1 MQQSVCISA
10 ITLENIKNVAYGHI
24 DLLASKHIGGANL
37 VGIYGQNGSGK
48 TIIIEALEILK
59 YLLLGE
65 KIPDEY
71 ENWISINQDKGK
83 LHFEIQQSDE
93 NDTETFFYDVV
104 LKREKIKSLGSNTT
118 KHDKNYRIIVDSEA
132 LSYKSTGNG
141 RALRKRVLVSSEKEG
156 IRLPQNILSILLPNN
171 EEEKLDFLVS
181 KLFIKRESRSFLF
194 SNEFK
199 QRILESDSKKD
210 NTTQLVLYRRVYSFL
225 VNFAQNGLFIV
236 KTSHSALHGLNILPL
251 EIHGGANKVH
261 PVGVGTITIPLY
273 SSVVLPNTIVEHI
286 RYVIKMMNVVL
297 EKIVPGLTIG
307 MEELSS
313 ELTDDGEVGK
323 KITLVSYKSKTAI
336 PLRNESEGIRKIIS
350 IMSLLIAV
358 YNTRTIVVAIDELD
372 SGIFEY
378 LLGEL
383 LTILSNRGKGQL
395 IFTSHN
401 LRPLETLHK
410 SCIVVTTTDPK
421 KRYVRL
427 THVKTMN
434 NVRDFYYRDII
445 LGEQPL
451 DVYQRTDNEKI
462 AFALREAGG
471 E

>member
-10 ITLENIKNVAYGHI
+10 ITLENIKNVTYGHI

-37 VGIYGQNGSGK
+37 IGIYGQNGSGK
-48 TIIIEALEILK
+48 TVLIEALDILK
-59 YLLLGE
+59 HLLLGE
-65 KIPDEY
+65 RIPNEY
-71 ENWISINQDKGK
+71 VNWIAVNQDKGK
-83 LHFEIQQSDE
+83 LQFEIQSSNE
-93 NDTETFFYDVV
+93 NGIETFFYEVV
-104 LKREKIKSLGSNTT
+104 LKREEVDASGEHIDTNE
-118 KHDKNYRIIVDSEA
+118 KNYRIVVDSEN
-132 LSYKSTGNG
+132 LSYKKTGEY
-141 RALRKRVLVSSEKEG
+141 AIRKTMLMNSGTEEV
-156 IRLPQNILSILLPNN
+156 LLPKQILPIFFSRY
-171 EEEKLDFLVS
+171 EEKKIDLLVT
-181 KLFIKRESRSFLF
+181 KLFVRRDSRSFLF
-194 SNEFK
+194 SKELKN
-199 QRILESDSKKD
+199 RVLDYDSEDGKL
-210 NTTQLVLYRRVYSFL
+210 TQLALYQRVYSFL
-225 VNFAQNGLFIV
+225 LNFAQKGLFIV

-251 EIHGGANKVH
+251 EIHGGANKAH
-261 PVGVGTITIPLY
+261 PVGIGTITIPLY
-273 SSVVLPNTIVEHI
+273 SSIVLPNTIVEHI
-286 RYVIKMMNVVL
+286 RHVIKMMNVVL
-297 EKIVPGLTIG
+297 EKIVPELTIG

-313 ELTDDGEVGK
+313 ELTDDGDMGK
-323 KITLVSYKSKTAI
+323 KISLVSYKSEVAI

-358 YNTRTIVVAIDELD
+358 YNTHSIVVAIDELD

-383 LTILSNRGKGQL
+383 LSILSSRGKGQL

-410 SCIVVTTTDPK
+410 SCIVVTTTEPK

-427 THVKTMN
+427 TYVKTIN

-462 AFALREAGG
+462 AFALRKAGV

>member
-24 DLLASKHIGGANL
+24 DLLPSKHIGGANL

-48 TIIIEALEILK
+48 TVLIESLDILK
-59 YLLLGE
+59 HLLLGE
-65 KIPDEY
+65 KIPNEY
-71 ENWISINQDKGK
+71 ENWIAVNQDEGK

-93 NDTETFFYDVV
+93 NVTETFFYDVV
-104 LKREKIKSLGSNTT
+104 LKREEIDNSENSIPKNE
-118 KHDKNYRIIVDSEA
+118 KNYRIIVDSEV
-132 LSYKSTGNG
+132 LSYKRTENSNP
-141 RALRKRVLVSSEKEG
+141 LRKRVLVSSEKDN
-156 IRLPQNILSILLPNN
+156 IVLPQNILSILIPNY
-171 EEEKLDFLVS
+171 EEEKIDLLVT
-181 KLFIKRESRSFLF
+181 KLFTKRDSRSFLF
-194 SNEFK
+194 SKEFK
-199 QRILESDSKKD
+199 QRILDADSEKK
-210 NTTQLVLYRRVYSFL
+210 NTTQLALYVRVYSFL
-225 VNFAQNGLFIV
+225 VNFAQKGLFIV

-251 EIHGGANKVH
+251 EIHGGANKAH

-273 SSVVLPNTIVEHI
+273 SSIVLPNTIVEHI

-313 ELTDDGEVGK
+313 ELTDDGEMGK
-323 KITLVSYKSKTAI
+323 KIALVSYKSEAAI

-358 YNTRTIVVAIDELD
+358 YNTHSIVVAIDELD
-372 SGIFEY
+372 AGIFEY
-378 LLGEL
+378 LLGEML
-383 LTILSNRGKGQL
+383 SILSNRGKGQL

-410 SCIVVTTTDPK
+410 SCIVMTTTEPT

-445 LGEQPL
+445 LGEQAL

-462 AFALREAGG
+462 AFALRKAGG